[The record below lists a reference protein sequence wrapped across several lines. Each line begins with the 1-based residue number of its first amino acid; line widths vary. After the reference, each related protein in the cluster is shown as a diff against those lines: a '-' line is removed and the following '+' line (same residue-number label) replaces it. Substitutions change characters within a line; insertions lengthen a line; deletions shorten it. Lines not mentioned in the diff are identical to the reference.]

1 MPTNTTKYITAE
13 QIMAKIARDYK
24 GLEFEPAD
32 IVEWCAEAEAN
43 IGEFES
49 MQRYENMPVE
59 IINSIA
65 LLPCN
70 VFRLLQVRMQGQPVP
85 NYENNGTYLSF
96 GRNSFTNATS
106 QQAASPSLTG
116 RLLVYL
122 DYIGIPMD
130 EKTNMPA
137 IMDGHQEACYWYC
150 LTKLL
155 LEKYMTNQIDHTRWQ
170 FLNDRYGHYVQ
181 KAKSSMRFTSRDDMD
196 KIMMIMY
203 NMVPKVKMP
212 RSNFK

>member
-1 MPTNTTKYITAE
+1 
-13 QIMAKIARDYK
+13 
-24 GLEFEPAD
+24 
-32 IVEWCAEAEAN
+32 
-43 IGEFES
+43 
-49 MQRYENMPVE
+49 
-59 IINSIA
+59 
-65 LLPCN
+65 
-70 VFRLLQVRMQGQPVP
+70 MQGQPVP